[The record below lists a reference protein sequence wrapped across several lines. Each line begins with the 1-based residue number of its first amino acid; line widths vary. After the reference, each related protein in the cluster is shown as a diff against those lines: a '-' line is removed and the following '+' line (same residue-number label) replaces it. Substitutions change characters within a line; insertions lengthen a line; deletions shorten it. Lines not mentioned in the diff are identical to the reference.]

1 MTLSTEEEV
10 LRDVVNEDTVAKI
23 RSNKKDRM
31 GQSIFYITSQLCI
44 EEGNSDLQLWERY
57 RPSLKVIH
65 NKMNIKTI
73 SLNSGQFTL
82 LNLVETWHRFVGYLF
97 YRCIRKLALVDIS

>member
-73 SLNSGQFTL
+73 SLNSGQFNT
-82 LNLVETWHRFVGYLF
+82 VKFGRD
-97 YRCIRKLALVDIS
+97 LA